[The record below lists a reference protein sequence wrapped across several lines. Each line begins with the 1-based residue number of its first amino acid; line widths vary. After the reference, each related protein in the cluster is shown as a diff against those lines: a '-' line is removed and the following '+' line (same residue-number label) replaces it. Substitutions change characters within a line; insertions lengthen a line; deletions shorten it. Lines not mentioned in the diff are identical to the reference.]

1 MGQTKKIT
9 LVFPGQGS
17 QYVGMGKDL
26 YDHFQCVR
34 DIYTLASETLGY
46 DISEMCFREPGTV
59 KDGHGQGDLH
69 KTIYTQPAVL
79 ATSYACFMALEES
92 CREQGI
98 HLNISSLAGHSLG
111 EYTALLV
118 SGAMDFRTCLSLVRK
133 RALYMSDAGTGN
145 SAAGLMA
152 IMSRK
157 VGLDPGHIHALC
169 RDYHVHITVN
179 NSKRQIVVGGL
190 IRHLKAMSRRLK
202 KGITTAM
209 LKVEGPFHSP
219 FMKRAASKFRK
230 DLKKTPMRIAA
241 SPVVANVSKRAIVD
255 PDHIRAELY
264 EQIFR
269 VVDWRGS
276 MEKIIGN
283 GGKHFIELGPKRV
296 LTRMFRDIDPSVVS
310 LNVEDRASLQR
321 TVQALATNN

>member
-1 MGQTKKIT
+1 MGQIHKIT

-26 YDHFQCVR
+26 YEHFECVR
-34 DIYTLASETLGY
+34 EVYAQASEILGY
-46 DISEMCFREPGTV
+46 DLADICFKESETGKDAPPGR
-59 KDGHGQGDLH
+59 DLN

-79 ATSYACFMALEES
+79 ATSYACFRALQES
-92 CREQGI
+92 CRERGI
-98 HLNISSLAGHSLG
+98 RLKVSSLAGHSLG

-118 SGAMDFRTCLSLVRK
+118 SGAMDFRTSLSLVRK
-133 RALYMSDAGTGN
+133 RAFYMSDVGN
-145 SAAGLMA
+145 SRQDAGLMA
-152 IMSRK
+152 IMSRNG
-157 VGLDPGHIHALC
+157 GLDPRHIHSLC
-169 RDYHVHITVN
+169 RDYGVHITVN
-179 NSKRQIVVGGL
+179 NSRRQIVVGGL
-190 IRHLKAMSRRLK
+190 IKHLKAMSRMLK
-202 KGITTAM
+202 KGFSTAM

-219 FMKRAASKFRK
+219 FMKRAASKLRK
-230 DLKKTPMRIAA
+230 DLKKTPIRIAA

-255 PDHIRAELY
+255 PDHIKAELY

-276 MEKIIGN
+276 MEKIIAN
-283 GGKHFIELGPKRV
+283 GGGTFIELGPKRV
-296 LTRMFRDIDPSVVS
+296 LSRMFRDIDPSVDS

>member
-1 MGQTKKIT
+1 MAKIKKMT

-34 DIYTLASETLGY
+34 DVYTQASESLGY
-46 DISEMCFREPGTV
+46 DLADICFREVGDKKNT
-59 KDGHGQGDLH
+59 HQAGDLH
-69 KTIYTQPAVL
+69 RTIYTQPAVL
-79 ATSYACFMALEES
+79 ATSYACFRALQES
-92 CREQGI
+92 CREQGVN
-98 HLNISSLAGHSLG
+98 LNVSSLAGHSLG
-111 EYTALLV
+111 EYTAFLV
-118 SGAMDFRTCLSLVRK
+118 SGAMDFKTSLSLVSK
-133 RALYMSDAGTGN
+133 RAVYMSDTGN
-145 SAAGLMA
+145 RGAGLMA

-157 VGLDPGHIHALC
+157 EGLDSRHIHSLC
-169 RDYHVHITVN
+169 RDYDVHITAN
-179 NSKRQIVVGGL
+179 NSRRQIVVGGL
-190 IRHLKAMSRRLK
+190 IKHLKEMSRKLK

-219 FMKRAASKFRK
+219 LMKRAASKFRK
-230 DLKKTPMRIAA
+230 DLKKSPIKIAG

-255 PDHIRAELY
+255 PNHIRDELY
-264 EQIFR
+264 EQIFQ

-283 GGKHFIELGPKRV
+283 GGNHFIELGPKRV

-310 LNVEDRASLQR
+310 LNVEDRESLQR
-321 TVQALATNN
+321 TVRALAVNN